1 MRVAPRGYKLHDK
14 LYDHPTHGL
23 PMKRML
29 KEVDPTINIPEID
42 IAEPLVN
49 KLQSQIDALK
59 QERTDERDLTALKRD
74 LDAAQKK
81 HRLTDE
87 GMDEVKRLMVER
99 KIADPEAAALLVVSN
114 IEPPNPVTGSNFAP
128 ADLKCW
134 ASTGERRRLGQVAP
148 Q

>member
-1 MRVAPRGYKLHDK
+1 MDESGSPGYKRHDK

-29 KEVDPTINIPEID
+29 KEVDPTINIHEID

-99 KIADPEAAALLVVSN
+99 KIADPEAAALL
-114 IEPPNPVTGSNFAP
+114 
-128 ADLKCW
+128 
-134 ASTGERRRLGQVAP
+134 
-148 Q
+148 